1 MLFKRAVLNVLLFAL
16 FIPAYAGVTH
26 PNVSIVTDKTNG
38 APVTHALNKLISAL
52 TAKHISF
59 EQVTS
64 INNAHGQSVIVAGA
78 ATGAGDA
85 AQLLKA
91 AKYTVP
97 KVAQALTIRKTNW
110 RNKSVWVISGFDDT
124 GIMYAILDVADKV
137 HYAGSKNDPFI
148 ALKTITEKP
157 AIPER
162 AVFIYTMNR
171 AYWESR
177 FYNEAYWTRYLDML
191 AKDRFNMLT
200 VIFGYENGGFLAPP
214 YPYFF
219 DVDGFPGVKM
229 KGMTPQQQQRNLAAF
244 NHIIQMAHE
253 RGIGVTAG
261 IWDHIYRGG
270 IQAGGSGVDTVSTNP
285 VYATGLNGDNLIAY
299 TKPALAKFIKLMPG
313 LDAINFRMHDESG
326 LKKGEQRN
334 FWLNLF
340 KSIKATT
347 PNLRL
352 VLRAKGLSD
361 STIQDAVDVGVKF
374 TISTKY
380 WMEQVGLPYHPTHVN
395 RENQK
400 DRRHGYADMLKYPEQ
415 YKLTWG
421 LWTGGTTRIL
431 LWADPDYAKRFVNS
445 LDIYDSYGFDVAE
458 PLATKMESQ
467 PHDAVPFELLKKP
480 YQYYDWEFERYWHF
494 FEVFG
499 RIGYNPNT
507 SPHLWDNEFEQHFGK
522 KAAPVV
528 EAALHTASAILPRI
542 VATSYPYSYFP
553 TTRGWAEKQRIGDL
567 PTYAKNESTDVQQFA
582 GFDEE
587 ARLLINGGET
597 TKILPSMNS
606 LWFAQ
611 ASDNLNKL
619 IADAEKETGANRS
632 KEFNS
637 TMVDLKILSNLALYH
652 SRRIPAGVYYCLWQ
666 RTQDVAALD
675 SAIANEKNAIA
686 AWQQIVDAAGDVY
699 ADDIKMG
706 LNHTSNEGAKME
718 ITGNWKTELASL
730 KTDLKALEDKR
741 NNIKPGSLAKPAP
754 HYKPATVT
762 YNGQFFKID
771 HTPVISSKAGNA
783 IKLTAKIT
791 GDAGIKWA
799 RIRYRS
805 VDQYEDYK
813 TLDMKPTA
821 QKDIYTATIP
831 VDQINTTYNLQYF
844 IEVMDSKS
852 RGVIYPDLNK
862 ETPYIVVKLDR

>member
-1 MLFKRAVLNVLLFAL
+1 MLLKRAVLNLLLSAL
-16 FIPAYAGVTH
+16 FIPAFAVTD
-26 PNVSIVTDKTNG
+26 PNISIVTDKTNG
-38 APVTHALNKLISAL
+38 APVTHGLNKLTAAL

-59 EQVTS
+59 EQVTAINKARGRS
-64 INNAHGQSVIVAGA
+64 IIVIGA
-78 ATGAGDA
+78 VTGTGDA
-85 AQLLKA
+85 AQLLKTA
-91 AKYTVP
+91 RYTIP
-97 KVAQALTIRKTNW
+97 TKSEALTIRKTNW
-110 RNKSVWVISGFDDT
+110 HNKPVWVVSGFDDV
-124 GIMYAILDVADKV
+124 GIMYGLLDVAEHIKW
-137 HYAGSKNDPFI
+137 ATNKNDPLI
-148 ALKTITEKP
+148 SVKTVTEKP
-157 AIPER
+157 AISER

-177 FYNEAYWTRYLDML
+177 FYNEAYWARYLDML

-200 VIFGYENGGFLAPP
+200 IIFGYENGGFLAPP

-219 DVDGFPGVKM
+219 DVDGFPRVKM

-244 NHIIQMAHE
+244 NRIIQMAHE

-270 IQAGGSGVDTVSTNP
+270 IQAGGSGVDTVSNNP
-285 VYATGLNGDNLIAY
+285 VYATGLDGDNLIAY

-395 RENQK
+395 KQNQK

-415 YKLTWG
+415 YKMTWG
-421 LWTGGTTRIL
+421 LWTGGTARIL

-467 PHDAVPFELLKKP
+467 SHEAAPFELLKKP

-494 FEVFG
+494 FQLFG

-507 SPHLWDNEFEQHFGK
+507 SPHLWDTEFEQHFGK
-522 KAAPVV
+522 KAGPVI
-528 EAALHTASAILPRI
+528 EAALHKASTILPRI
-542 VATSYPYSYFP
+542 TATSTPYSYFP

-567 PTYAKNESTDVQQFA
+567 PTYATTQSTDIQQFA

-587 ARLLINGGET
+587 AQLLIDKGET
-597 TKILPSMNS
+597 PKILPSMNS

-611 ASDNLNKL
+611 TSAGLNQL
-619 IADAEKETGANRS
+619 IKNAESIIGNNS
-632 KEFNS
+632 NKEFNS

-666 RTQDVAALD
+666 RTHDVAALD

-706 LNHTSNEGAKME
+706 LNRTSNEGARME
-718 ITGNWKTELASL
+718 LTGSWKTELASL
-730 KTDLKALEDKR
+730 KADLKTLEDKR
-741 NNIKPGSLAKPAP
+741 NNLKPDNNVKPSP
-754 HYKPATVT
+754 LYKQAIVT
-762 YNGQFFKID
+762 YNGQFFRIS
-771 HTPVISSKAGNA
+771 HTPVTHSKAGNG
-783 IKLTAKIT
+783 ITLTAKIT
-791 GDAGIKWA
+791 GDAGIKWVHL
-799 RIRYRS
+799 RYRS

-813 TLDMKPTA
+813 TIDMSAKNGV
-821 QKDIYTATIP
+821 YTATIP
-831 VDQINTTYNLQYF
+831 AEQIDTKYNLQYF
-844 IEVMDSKS
+844 IEVMDNKG

-862 ETPYIVVKLDR
+862 ETPYIVVKFDRN